1 MTCFFLRDVFFLCFF
16 GAFCVSGK
24 TGNTGCPPDSGNISS
39 LPRAC
44 NRQACWLMQV
54 VVCRY
59 EILNTPMF
67 VDMFF
72 VGDDVLWSKCICCT
86 HCLLESKDFMFFVD
100 PLFQLPHLFINAFR
114 AYTRETSLA
123 EKKMISLLPQFLWAG
138 HKADISHEEETTE
151 REGGV
156 NSM

>member
-1 MTCFFLRDVFFLCFF
+1 MFF
-16 GAFCVSGK
+16 FCVSLVLFVCREHGRFRENPGK

-72 VGDDVLWSKCICCT
+72 WGGGVLWSKCICCT
-86 HCLLESKDFMFFVD
+86 HCLLESKDFMFF
-100 PLFQLPHLFINAFR
+100 
-114 AYTRETSLA
+114 
-123 EKKMISLLPQFLWAG
+123 
-138 HKADISHEEETTE
+138 
-151 REGGV
+151 
-156 NSM
+156 